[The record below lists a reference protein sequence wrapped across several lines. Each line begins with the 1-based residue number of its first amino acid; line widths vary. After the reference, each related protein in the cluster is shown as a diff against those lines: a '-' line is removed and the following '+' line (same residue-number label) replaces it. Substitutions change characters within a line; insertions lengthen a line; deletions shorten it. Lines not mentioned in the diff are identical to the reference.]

1 MTGIQESDVV
11 AVIGAADALIIREV
25 LKTGASRLEL
35 HRAAALSRGMSD
47 AAEGLDGLTPRMR
60 RLVDLVG
67 VALETPPHAPLD
79 RSMLGKA
86 AGRAA

>member
-11 AVIGAADALIIREV
+11 AVIGAADELIIREV

-35 HRAAALSRGMSD
+35 HRAAALSRGVAD
-47 AAEGLDGLTPRMR
+47 TGAEPDGLTPRMR

-67 VALETPPHAPLD
+67 VALETAPQSRRD
-79 RSMLGKA
+79 RGAIRK

>member
-11 AVIGAADALIIREV
+11 AVIGAADELIIREV
-25 LKTGASRLEL
+25 LKTGATTLEL
-35 HRAAALSRGMSD
+35 HCAAALSRD
-47 AAEGLDGLTPRMR
+47 ASETGRGLDGLTPRMR

-67 VALETPPHAPLD
+67 VALESAPQIPLD
-79 RSMLGKA
+79 RGVRAKA